1 MVLLTTPQRVRDRM
15 GFTTADLTDAILEG
29 FIADQQ
35 AFVEASTRR
44 AFRPGDAGYELARS
58 VVTDLAAM
66 MALVRLTGGTTS
78 GLDYKIGK
86 LDVSKQ
92 GQLENRLRVIFE
104 LKVRAREGLGV
115 LQRDTRR
122 YRFARVG
129 EGVDGTA

>member
-1 MVLLTTPQRVRDRM
+1 MALLTTAARVRDRM
-15 GFTTADLTDAILEG
+15 GFTTADLTDAILED
-29 FIADQQ
+29 FIRDQQ
-35 AFVEASTRR
+35 AFVETTVKRTFA
-44 AFRPGDAGYELARS
+44 AGEEGFELARS

-86 LDVSKQ
+86 LDVNKQ

-104 LKVRAREGLGV
+104 LKVRAREGLSV

-122 YRFARVG
+122 YRFVLINGA
-129 EGVDGTA
+129 D

>member
-1 MVLLTTPQRVRDRM
+1 MPPLTTPQRVRDRM
-15 GFTTADLTDAILEG
+15 GFTTADLTDPILEQ
-29 FIADQQ
+29 FIGDQQ
-35 AFVEASTRR
+35 AFVEGTVRR
-44 AFRPGDAGYELARS
+44 AFAAGDAGYELARS

-86 LDVSKQ
+86 LDVNKQ

-104 LKVRAREGLGV
+104 LKVRAREGLSV

-122 YRFARVG
+122 YRFTVING
-129 EGVDGTA
+129 NGS

>member
-1 MVLLTTPQRVRDRM
+1 MTLLTSAARVRDRM
-15 GFTTADLTDAILEG
+15 GFTTADLTDAILED
-29 FIADQQ
+29 FIRDQQ
-35 AFVEASTRR
+35 AFVETSVRR
-44 AFRPGDAGYELARS
+44 TFKEGDEGFELARS

-104 LKVRAREGLGV
+104 LKVRAREGLSV
-115 LQRDTRR
+115 LQREGRR
-122 YRFARVG
+122 YRFVLINGR
-129 EGVDGTA
+129 D

>member
-1 MVLLTTPQRVRDRM
+1 MPPLTTPRRVRDRM
-15 GFTTADLTDAILEG
+15 GFTTADLTDPILAE

-35 AFVEASTRR
+35 AFVETTVKRTFA
-44 AFRPGDAGYELARS
+44 PGDAGFELARS

-78 GLDYKIGK
+78 GLDYRIGK
-86 LDVSKQ
+86 LDVNKQ

-104 LKVRAREGLGV
+104 LKVRAREGLSV

-122 YRFARVG
+122 YRFRLING
-129 EGVDGTA
+129 GD

>member
-1 MVLLTTPQRVRDRM
+1 MVPLTTPQRVRDRM
-15 GFTTADLTDAILEG
+15 GFTTADLTDPILAE

-35 AFVEASTRR
+35 AFVETSAKRT
-44 AFRPGDAGYELARS
+44 FREGDAGFDLARS

-78 GLDYKIGK
+78 GLDYRIGK
-86 LDVSKQ
+86 LDVNKQ

-104 LKVRAREGLGV
+104 MKVRAREGLSV

-122 YRFARVG
+122 YRFTLINGGA
-129 EGVDGTA
+129 